1 MVIEDNILKKNHCLS
16 LPTRRAIEYM
26 HKSYKQNITLTSIA
40 KHLGLNKCYF
50 CNIFKKETNMTFSQF
65 LNNLRIEKSKV
76 LLKNTE
82 LSLLDIA
89 VEVGFNNQSYFTIAF
104 KKLNADKTPLEYR
117 RNLYLT

>member
-1 MVIEDNILKKNHCLS
+1 
-16 LPTRRAIEYM
+16 
-26 HKSYKQNITLTSIA
+26 
-40 KHLGLNKCYF
+40 
-50 CNIFKKETNMTFSQF
+50 MTFSQF

-89 VEVGFNNQSYFTIAF
+89 VEVGFNNQSYFTMAF